1 MRTDPL
7 LPSAALLPQCGT
19 RSGGTIPSLHRSGQL
34 RPYSATL
41 AVTPLECGKHD
52 TTATKWDKS
61 EATQKS
67 GDGKDSP
74 PQPDTITIPQYDS

>member
-1 MRTDPL
+1 MRNDPL

-19 RSGGTIPSLHRSGQL
+19 RSGGTIPKPHQPGLL

-41 AVTPLECGKHD
+41 AVEPLECGKHD
-52 TTATKWDKS
+52 TTATKWDKK
-61 EATQKS
+61 ETTQGA

-74 PQPDTITIPQYDS
+74 PKPDTVTIPQYDT